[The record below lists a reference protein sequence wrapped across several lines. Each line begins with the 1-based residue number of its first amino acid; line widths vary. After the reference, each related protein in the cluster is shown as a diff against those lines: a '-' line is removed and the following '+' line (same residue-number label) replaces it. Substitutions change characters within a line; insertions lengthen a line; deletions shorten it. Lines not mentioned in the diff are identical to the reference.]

1 MAAVLGQNTC
11 LSGGIKRGKV
21 FAVLNEK
28 RNSLRKKF
36 EEMVLLDDEQINLAE
51 AALLIAA
58 EEYPSLDMAVY
69 IEKIDRI
76 GDLVR
81 ERASRARNSRD
92 ILSAI
97 NTTLFDEL
105 GFRGNVENYYD
116 PRNSFLNEVIDRRTG
131 IPITLTVVYMEVARR
146 VGLHVEGVGMPG
158 HFIAK
163 LATDGG
169 DVFID
174 TFNGGRLFGE
184 VGCADL
190 LSEMSGGRLQ
200 LKPEH
205 MAAVPK
211 KQILKRMLANLM
223 GVYAASDHRRALAA
237 IERILLI
244 NPDSPP
250 HIRDRG
256 LLLATLGRATGAI
269 AELERYLMLAP
280 DSPDADS
287 IREQIKSIRQSQAKL
302 N

>member
-1 MAAVLGQNTC
+1 MATVLGQNTC
-11 LSGGIKRGKV
+11 IRGRIKSGRV
-21 FAVLNEK
+21 FTVAKEK

-36 EEMVLLDDEQINLAE
+36 EETVMLDDEQINLAE

-58 EEYPSLDMAVY
+58 EEYPSLDISLY
-69 IEKIDRI
+69 LEKIDRI

-81 ERASRARNSRD
+81 ERASQAHNSLD

-97 NTTLFDEL
+97 NATLFDGL
-105 GFRGNVENYYD
+105 GFRGNVVNYYD
-116 PRNSFLNEVIDRRTG
+116 PRNSFLNEVIDRHTG
-131 IPITLTVVYMEVARR
+131 IPITLTVLYMEVARR

-163 LATDGG
+163 LATDDGEL
-169 DVFID
+169 FID

-190 LSEMSGGRLQ
+190 LSEMSGGTLQ

-205 MAAVPK
+205 LAAVTK
-211 KQILKRMLANLM
+211 KQILERMLSNLM

-244 NPDSPP
+244 KPDSPP

-256 LLLATLGRATGAI
+256 LLLATLGRTTGAI
-269 AELERYLMLAP
+269 TELERYLMLAP

-287 IREQIKSIRQSQAKL
+287 IREQIKTIRQSQAKL

>member
-1 MAAVLGQNTC
+1 MIPGEDYKVLKHERNGPR
-11 LSGGIKRGKV
+11 KRFKE
-21 FAVLNEK
+21 L
-28 RNSLRKKF
+28 
-36 EEMVLLDDEQINLAE
+36 VLLDEEQINLAE

-58 EEYPSLDMAVY
+58 EEYPRLDVALY
-69 IEKIDRI
+69 LERIDKI
-76 GDLVR
+76 GDIVR
-81 ERASRARNSRD
+81 ERAIQAHNSLD

-97 NTTLFDEL
+97 NTTLFDDL

-131 IPITLTVVYMEVARR
+131 IPITLTILYMEVAKR

-163 LATDGG
+163 LTTDSGE
-169 DVFID
+169 VFID
-174 TFNGGRLFGE
+174 AFNGGRSFGE
-184 VGCADL
+184 AGCAGL
-190 LSEMSGGRLQ
+190 LSEMSGGRLT

-205 MAAVPK
+205 MAAVTK
-211 KQILKRMLANLM
+211 KAILARMLSNLM
-223 GVYAASDHRRALAA
+223 GIYAASDHRRALAA

-256 LLLATLGRATGAI
+256 LLLATLGQATSAI
-269 AELERYLMLAP
+269 AELERYLVLAP
-280 DSPDADS
+280 DAPDAGS
-287 IREQIKSIRQSQAKL
+287 IREQIKTIRQSQARL

>member
-1 MAAVLGQNTC
+1 VLKDG
-11 LSGGIKRGKV
+11 
-21 FAVLNEK
+21 
-28 RNSLRKKF
+28 RNSARERF
-36 EEMVLLDDEQINLAE
+36 GEIVLLDDEQINLAE

-58 EEYPSLDMAVY
+58 EEYPKLDVALY
-69 IEKIDRI
+69 LEKIDRI

-81 ERASRARNSRD
+81 DRAAHARNSLD
-92 ILSAI
+92 VLSAI
-97 NTTLFDEL
+97 NATMFDEL
-105 GFRGNVENYYD
+105 GFRGNVRNYYD

-169 DVFID
+169 EMFID
-174 TFNGGRLFGE
+174 SFNGGRLFGE

-190 LSEMSGGRLQ
+190 LSEMSGGRLT

-205 MAAVPK
+205 TAAVTK
-211 KQILKRMLANLM
+211 KQILVRMLSNLM

-256 LLLATLGRATGAI
+256 LLLATLGRTTGAI
-269 AELERYLMLAP
+269 AELEKYLSLAP
-280 DSPDADS
+280 EAADASS
-287 IREQIKSIRQSQAKL
+287 IREQIKTIRQGQAKL